1 MGPSVVAALRS
12 RLRGGI
18 LLPDD
23 AAYAIARRVWN
34 ASIDRRPGAIVVC
47 GDAEDVALAM
57 QIAADQGVSV
67 TVRGGGHNVAGRAVG
82 DGALMLDLSC
92 MRQVTVNPDAQIAT
106 VQGGAL
112 WHDVDVATARH
123 GLATTGGLVSSTG
136 VGGLTLGGGAGWLMR
151 RYGLSCD
158 NLLAAGVVL
167 ADGRFVRASADEHA
181 ELFWGLRGGAGG
193 LGVVTSFEFELHPLR
208 QVLAGVIIRPAAEA
222 STALRTFADF
232 AAQSPDDFCGMTV
245 LAHAPPL
252 PFLDAAWHGR
262 PVVISALCWCGD
274 LAEGERAIIPLRQF
288 GSPLAD
294 HIGPIPYVQWQHLQ
308 DPGAPSGRY
317 QYWKTA
323 SYSSLTSATVD
334 LLAAALQD
342 LPTRQTEIHVQHLGG
357 ALARVP
363 AGDTAFALRE
373 AQFFVN
379 LIGATPWI
387 DEFVPLRERVRQL
400 YAQIAPHAMGALLP
414 NFSNQDDGDVTTSP
428 DSSNAERISTLRRR
442 YDPSGAFA
450 VQATI

>member
-1 MGPSVVAALRS
+1 
-12 RLRGGI
+12 
-18 LLPDD
+18 
-23 AAYAIARRVWN
+23 
-34 ASIDRRPGAIVVC
+34 
-47 GDAEDVALAM
+47 
-57 QIAADQGVSV
+57 
-67 TVRGGGHNVAGRAVG
+67 
-82 DGALMLDLSC
+82 
-92 MRQVTVNPDAQIAT
+92 
-106 VQGGAL
+106 
-112 WHDVDVATARH
+112 
-123 GLATTGGLVSSTG
+123 
-136 VGGLTLGGGAGWLMR
+136 
-151 RYGLSCD
+151 
-158 NLLAAGVVL
+158 
-167 ADGRFVRASADEHA
+167 
-181 ELFWGLRGGAGG
+181 
-193 LGVVTSFEFELHPLR
+193 
-208 QVLAGVIIRPAAEA
+208 
-222 STALRTFADF
+222 
-232 AAQSPDDFCGMTV
+232 
-245 LAHAPPL
+245 
-252 PFLDAAWHGR
+252 
-262 PVVISALCWCGD
+262 
-274 LAEGERAIIPLRQF
+274 
-288 GSPLAD
+288 
-294 HIGPIPYVQWQHLQ
+294 LQ

-400 YAQIAPHAMGALLP
+400 YAQIAPHALGAMLP